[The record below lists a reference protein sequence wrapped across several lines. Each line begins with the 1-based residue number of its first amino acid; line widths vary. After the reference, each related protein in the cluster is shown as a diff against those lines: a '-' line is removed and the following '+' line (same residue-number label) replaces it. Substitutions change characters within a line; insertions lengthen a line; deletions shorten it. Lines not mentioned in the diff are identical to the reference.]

1 MKVLERKVQRIGRMT
16 ILLLLIILTVA
27 LHWDSK
33 AYAVESWT
41 GTVINT
47 SSLNVRSGP
56 GTNYQAISSLK
67 GEQTVQILESGKD
80 SAGKTWYKVVVEEGV
95 TGWVS
100 GAYLDVD
107 IVTNDFQEYLTIS
120 GFPESYHAGL
130 TALHEKY
137 PNWVFEAQHTGLS
150 WNDVIKAESKLGRN
164 LVHKNSIS
172 SWKSLQT
179 GAYNWET
186 GNWVA
191 FDGGAW
197 VSASED
203 IIKYHMDPR
212 NFFDEKYVFQ
222 FLRQSYDTTMDY
234 TPSLTAIFSKSAFWS
249 SSFEEDGVTKDY
261 VTSVLEAGKIS
272 GVSPYTIASTVIQEQ
287 GWNPTSGSVSGASG
301 YYNFFNAGAY
311 EADGMGPVERGIWYA
326 KQTDPATLR
335 PWNTR
340 TKSIAGG
347 ALIYGKNYVNVGQDT
362 IYLKKFDVIEDGGLY
377 NHQYMTNIQ
386 AAASEGKLLSDAFWS
401 ESASESTSSSS
412 LVFKIPVYI
421 DMPETPCVKPTG
433 DGSPNNKLSLLSIN
447 GYSLTPTFSAEIQE
461 YALIVPYE
469 VSEIEVSAAAYN
481 SKATISGTGKA
492 SLNVGRNVIAVE
504 VKAENGDIRTYQL
517 EVVREENDGSSDDTP
532 SVLTSSVYNIDSK
545 TLLITGVKQLPVKAE
560 EFKKNLQS
568 SKGEEILIQKADGT
582 LQEGAV
588 GTGNKVIIVDNT
600 GKAKATYQVVI
611 YGDVNGD
618 GNIFATDYRIIKNQI
633 MGDKQLLFDLYK
645 KAADVDRDGNVYA
658 TDYRLIKNHIMEVS
672 EISQK

>member
-1 MKVLERKVQRIGRMT
+1 MKVLERKVQRVGSMT
-16 ILLLLIILTVA
+16 MLLLLIILTVV
-27 LHWDSK
+27 LHLDSK
-33 AYAVESWT
+33 VYAVESWT

-56 GTNYQAISSLK
+56 GTNYQSVSSLS
-67 GEQTVQILESGKD
+67 GEQTVQILESDKD
-80 SAGKTWYKVVVEEGV
+80 SSGKIWYKVVVREGL

-107 IVTNDFQEYLTIS
+107 IVTNDFQEYLTVS

-172 SWKSLQT
+172 SWKSLQE

-186 GNWVA
+186 GNWVT
-191 FDGGAW
+191 FDGGSW
-197 VSASED
+197 VAASED

-212 NFFDEKYVFQ
+212 NFLDDKYIFQ
-222 FLRQSYDTTMDY
+222 FLRQSYDVTMDY
-234 TPSLTAIFSKSAFWS
+234 TPSITAMFSKSSFWT
-249 SSFEEDGVTKDY
+249 SSFEENGKTMNY
-261 VTSVLEAGKIS
+261 VEAVLEAGKNS
-272 GVSPYTIASTVIQEQ
+272 GVSPYTIASTIIQEQ
-287 GWNPTSGSVSGASG
+287 GWNPTSALATGSTG
-301 YYNFFNAGAY
+301 YFNFFNAGAY
-311 EADGMGPVERGIWYA
+311 EANGMGPVERGIWYA
-326 KQTDPATLR
+326 KQTDATTLR

-340 TKSIAGG
+340 VKSLTGG

-362 IYLKKFDVIEDGGLY
+362 IYLKKFDVVEDGGLY

-386 AAASEGKLLSDAFWS
+386 AAASEGKLISDAFWS
-401 ESASESTSSSS
+401 ESASESTAAGS

-421 DMPETPCVKPTG
+421 DMPETVCMKPTG
-433 DGSPNNKLSLLSIN
+433 DGSPNNKLSSLSIN
-447 GYSLTPTFSAEIQE
+447 GYSLTPTFNLEIQE
-461 YALIVPYE
+461 YALIVPYA
-469 VSEIEVSAAAYN
+469 VSEIEVSASAYN
-481 SKATISGTGKA
+481 AKATISGTGKLP
-492 SLNVGRNVIAVE
+492 LNVGRNVFAVD
-504 VKAENGDIRTYQL
+504 VKAENGDVRTYHL
-517 EVVREENDGSSDDTP
+517 EVIREQNDGSNDDTK
-532 SVLTSSVYNIDSK
+532 SVLTSSVYNIDQN
-545 TLLITGVKQLPVKAE
+545 TLLITGIKQLPITAE
-560 EFKKNLQS
+560 EFKKNLQAS
-568 SKGEEILIQKADGT
+568 NGEAIVVQKADGT

-588 GTGNKVIIVDNT
+588 GTGNKVVIIDST
-600 GKAKATYQVVI
+600 GIAKATYQVVV